1 MHPRPI
7 VRSLEK
13 LESFSATYSLAECT
27 DVKGM
32 AIQPSITSQCSH
44 PAAPAAMNLIDRVD
58 ISPAQIVSATEEA
71 ESTEKEEI

>member
-44 PAAPAAMNLIDRVD
+44 PAAMNLIDRVD
-58 ISPAQIVSATEEA
+58 ISPAQIVPATEEA
-71 ESTEKEEI
+71 ESTEEEEI